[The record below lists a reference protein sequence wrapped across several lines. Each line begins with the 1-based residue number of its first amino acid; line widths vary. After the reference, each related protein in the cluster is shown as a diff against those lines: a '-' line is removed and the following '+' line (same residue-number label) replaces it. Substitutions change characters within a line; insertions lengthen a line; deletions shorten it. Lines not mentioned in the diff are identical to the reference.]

1 MPSRS
6 LLCAA
11 SKRLRAK
18 NPAATRSAARFAS
31 AVSSRACS
39 ASSRG
44 PDGALATVV
53 VFSRSRAGGLGLSA
67 LLAGGDTGAG
77 DTGADDVGAGDAG
90 AGDTGASV
98 GVLLISRSVFGVFVA
113 LGRLISVLGG
123 RSSLAFFTTSAV
135 GASVLSATAP
145 DGVEDACQ

>member
-31 AVSSRACS
+31 AIRSRACS

-44 PDGALATVV
+44 PHGALATSV
-53 VFSRSRAGGLGLSA
+53 VFSRWRAGGLGLSA
-67 LLAGGDTGAG
+67 LLAGGDTGAD
-77 DTGADDVGAGDAG
+77 DTGAGDAG
-90 AGDTGASV
+90 GGDTGTSV
-98 GVLLISRSVFGVFVA
+98 ADVLISRSVFGVFVA

-123 RSSLAFFTTSAV
+123 RSSLAFFTTSAA

>member
-18 NPAATRSAARFAS
+18 NCATTRSAARFAS
-31 AVSSRACS
+31 AVRSRACS

-44 PDGALATVV
+44 PDGALAAVA
-53 VFSRSRAGGLGLSA
+53 VFSCSRAGGLGLSA

-77 DTGADDVGAGDAG
+77 DTGAGDAG

-98 GVLLISRSVFGVFVA
+98 GVVLISRSVFGASVA
-113 LGRLISVLGG
+113 LGRPISVLGG
-123 RSSLAFFTTSAV
+123 RSSLTFFTTSAA
-135 GASVLSATAP
+135 GAEVLSATAP

>member
-18 NPAATRSAARFAS
+18 NCAATRSAARFAS
-31 AVSSRACS
+31 PMRSRACS

-53 VFSRSRAGGLGLSA
+53 LSRSRAGGLGLSV

-77 DTGADDVGAGDAG
+77 DTGAGDAG
-90 AGDTGASV
+90 GGDTGASV
-98 GVLLISRSVFGVFVA
+98 AAVLISRSVFGAFVV

-123 RSSLAFFTTSAV
+123 RSSLAFLTTSAA
-135 GASVLSATAP
+135 GAAVLSATAP
-145 DGVEDACQ
+145 DGVEGACQ